1 MRSQPQRRIPLL
13 ALSVFA
19 LGTSGC
25 LIGSNKKTDEA
36 GRLVDQNLL
45 AQIKPGTEASKV
57 IDLLGEPK
65 ERRTLPGG
73 SQMWSWYYRKSTERS
88 DYVFLI
94 FGGQDKSTFTQQ
106 TFVEVANDKV
116 VRIWQ
121 E

>member
-1 MRSQPQRRIPLL
+1 
-13 ALSVFA
+13 
-19 LGTSGC
+19 
-25 LIGSNKKTDEA
+25 
-36 GRLVDQNLL
+36 
-45 AQIKPGTEASKV
+45 
-57 IDLLGEPK
+57 
-65 ERRTLPGG
+65 
-73 SQMWSWYYRKSTERS
+73 MWSWYYRKSTERS